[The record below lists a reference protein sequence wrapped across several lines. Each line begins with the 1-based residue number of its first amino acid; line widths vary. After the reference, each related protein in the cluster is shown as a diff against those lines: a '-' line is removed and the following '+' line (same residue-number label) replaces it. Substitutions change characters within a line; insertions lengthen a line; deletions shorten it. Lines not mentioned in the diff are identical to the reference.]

1 MHPTYTQLLTDKKD
15 VDIVKIA
22 IRFEISYT
30 MIESYWVSN
39 FAKVESPR
47 LKRLYLSKGNLIFPM
62 NMSEQKFLFLAWKYS
77 KTW

>member
-30 MIESYWVSN
+30 VIESYWVSN
-39 FAKVESPR
+39 FAKVQSPR
-47 LKRLYLSKGNLIFPM
+47 LKKTISKQG
-62 NMSEQKFLFLAWKYS
+62 
-77 KTW
+77 